1 MSIQQNINQML
12 SLASFV
18 ASQTPMAAAR
28 REEATMRQR
37 EKHEDIATTK
47 AYEQART
54 LYHGVS
60 KAIEEG
66 EETKLI
72 EKSVQDPTDLE
83 RRTERF
89 VRAAEDYEARFG
101 TRPPLEGQPDAD
113 IVSGEGYNAEE
124 YLKRVKDEPNRRRIA
139 EEKAEADRLAAQELA
154 RKRQLGPKGI
164 SQEAIESRLWNRE
177 EKK

>member
-28 REEATMRQR
+28 REEAAMRQR

-47 AYEQART
+47 SYEQAKT
-54 LYHGVS
+54 LYQGVS

-66 EETKLI
+66 EETKLV
-72 EKSVQDPTDLE
+72 EESVQDPTDLE

-101 TRPPLEGQPDAD
+101 TRPPLEGKPDAD
-113 IVSGEGYNAEE
+113 IVGGEGYNAEA
-124 YLKRVKDEPNRRRIA
+124 YLKRIKAEPSRREA
-139 EEKAEADRLAAQELA
+139 AAKKAEADREAAAELE
-154 RKRQLGPKGI
+154 RQRQLGPKGI
-164 SQEAIESRLWNRE
+164 SREAVESRLWNRE
-177 EKK
+177 DKK